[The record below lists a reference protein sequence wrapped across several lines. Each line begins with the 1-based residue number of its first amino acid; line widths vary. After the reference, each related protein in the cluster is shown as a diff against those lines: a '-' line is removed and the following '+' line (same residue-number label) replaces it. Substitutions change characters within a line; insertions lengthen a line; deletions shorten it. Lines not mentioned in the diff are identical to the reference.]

1 LSGGAVG
8 LRAEGLV
15 VVGVEMVVGLE
26 VVGGDVGLAVVGV
39 EVGLAVVGLG
49 VVSGAVGICVV
60 GIAAGEDVGLCVL
73 SQ

>member
-1 LSGGAVG
+1 MLLGF
-8 LRAEGLV
+8 
-15 VVGVEMVVGLE
+15 
-26 VVGGDVGLAVVGV
+26 DV
-39 EVGLAVVGLG
+39 AVVGLG